1 MSLTSAQKQAVTA
14 RGNVL
19 VVAGAGTGK
28 TRTLVERCLHC
39 LLEENPPV
47 SIEEILVVTFTEAA
61 ATEMREKIRDAL
73 NRKVRE
79 IERPHDSRKPEPVPK
94 DRRSA
99 GWLTEQLALFESA
112 HIGTL
117 HSFCLKLLRQH
128 FYELELD
135 PQLTVMAE
143 EEARLLADETMDGIL
158 EGNYAGKADSAEA
171 VQQLIQTHG
180 RGWDQPVR
188 ALVLRLHHYTQTLRD
203 PETWFASQL
212 AMFQSPAPAQ
222 WQIWLEEGLRE
233 WRDQWLASLEAE
245 GAENKIAAQCA
256 ALLRELPDPFVREQS
271 ATVLAG
277 VRLAEQ
283 DCPRGKKAAW
293 CKPLGRFFDE
303 ARFLES
309 VTQIK
314 GGKDPLAED
323 WEWVRGQMTAL
334 LNLARDFT
342 LRFGEAKRE
351 LGVVDFHDLEQHALR
366 LLRDRA
372 TGQPTEIARQ
382 WRDRLRFVFV
392 DEYQDINDAQD
403 AILKALSREGVAAN
417 RFLVGD
423 VKQSIYGFRL
433 ADPRIFQDYMENWGG
448 GQGATI
454 PLVDN
459 FRSREAILGF
469 VNSVF
474 GALMQQ
480 ETGGVLYDERA
491 RLRFGDAE
499 HRVALSLTRDPAPR
513 VELCLRLRGSDAS
526 DETSRAGIELMNL
539 EEAGKEARLVA
550 MRLRELKMYGHPV
563 WDENLG
569 AMRPVQWGDMAVLL
583 RSPAG
588 KAESFAREFT
598 RAGVPLVV
606 ARSGF
611 YDSVEVADLLSLL
624 KLFDNP
630 LQDLPALVVLRSPL
644 VGMSLDELATMRLAQ
659 SEGHIWTALQR
670 YRDATDGD
678 SGWPKA
684 DRFLKNFAAWRRLAR
699 QVSLSRCLEAVLDG
713 THYAEWL
720 LTQPRGEQ
728 RHANV
733 RRLLALA
740 QQFDRF
746 QRQGLFRF
754 LRFVEA
760 QQVAETGPEVA
771 AVSGGNSV
779 SLMSIHQSKGLEFP
793 VVVVADLG
801 KPFNLADLSAE
812 VILDE
817 EYGLCPQ
824 IKPPHSG
831 QRYPSL
837 PWWLARRRQ
846 KRKSLG
852 EELRLLY
859 VAMTRA
865 RDTLILSG
873 TASAKKFAGAWQE
886 INELDGASVL
896 AAGSYLDWIAGW
908 AAAAG
913 AYPNPP
919 AGENALWC
927 WTIYEDL
934 DERLAASAAHA
945 SLGAQTDA
953 PVPDP
958 DDAAWQKLRQRL
970 AWEYPHGTATH
981 LPAKTTVTA
990 LRRRLAEE
998 TEAHELFGAEVQHP
1012 KFTVKARSGTR
1023 RMGLSA
1029 TEIGTAHHTFLQL
1042 VSLER
1047 LGQVEELRQ
1056 EGRRLAAAGALSEE
1070 EVACLDFDALAAF
1083 WQSELGRRI
1092 RAQAKHVRRELEF
1105 TARLS
1110 PHELEEGI
1118 DAGVKTAGRPM
1129 AVASTGHGVEDEFI
1143 VVQGAADLA
1152 VLLPGDIWLV
1162 DFKTD
1167 QITAA
1172 ELAGRVKEYEVQLRL
1187 YARALSGVYGRPVS
1201 EAWLHFLA
1209 LGQSVSVELKI
1220 QNAES
1225 SIQ

>member
-1 MSLTSAQKQAVTA
+1 MSLTSAQKQAVAA

-28 TRTLVERCLHC
+28 TSTLVERCLHC
-39 LLEENPPV
+39 LLEETPPV
-47 SIEEILVVTFTEAA
+47 SIEEILMVTFTDAA
-61 ATEMREKIRDAL
+61 ATEMREKIREAL
-73 NRKVRE
+73 NHKILE
-79 IERPHDSRKPEPVPK
+79 LERPHDSVNRAATPEPALK

-99 GWLTEQLALFESA
+99 GWLTEQLALFETA

-135 PQLTVMAE
+135 PQLAVMAE
-143 EEARLLADETMDGIL
+143 EEARLLADETLDGIL
-158 EGNYAGKADSAEA
+158 QEHYAGETESAEA
-171 VQQLIQTHG
+171 VRQLIQTHG

-203 PETWFASQL
+203 PEAWFASQL
-212 AMFQSPAPAQ
+212 AMFQSPSPGQ
-222 WQIWLEEGLRE
+222 WRNWLEAGLRD
-233 WRDQWLASLEAE
+233 WRDEWLASLEAE
-245 GAENKIAAQCA
+245 DAENKIAAQCA
-256 ALLRELPDPFVREQS
+256 ALLRELPDKPVREQT
-271 ATVLAG
+271 AAMLAR
-277 VRLAEQ
+277 VRIVEQ
-283 DCPRGKKAAW
+283 DCPHGKKAAW
-293 CKPLGRFFDE
+293 CKPIEGLFEE

-309 VTQIK
+309 VAEVRD
-314 GGKDPLAED
+314 GKDPLAED
-323 WEWVRGQMTAL
+323 WGWVRGQMTAL
-334 LNLARDFT
+334 LDLAREFT
-342 LRFGEAKRE
+342 ISFGTAKRE
-351 LGVVDFHDLEQHALR
+351 LGMVDFHDLEQHALR
-366 LLRDRA
+366 LLWDRA
-372 TGQPTEIARQ
+372 TGQPTEIARR
-382 WRDRLRFVFV
+382 WREQLRFVFV
-392 DEYQDINDAQD
+392 DEYQDINEAQD
-403 AILKALSREGVAAN
+403 AILKALSRDGAAAN

-433 ADPRIFQDYMENWGG
+433 ADPRIFQDYVEKWRDD
-448 GQGATI
+448 QGITI

-459 FRSREAILGF
+459 FRSREAIIEF

-474 GALMQQ
+474 GVLMRR
-480 ETGGVLYDERA
+480 ETGGVPYDEEA

-499 HRVALSLTRDPAPR
+499 HRAALSRRRDPAAR
-513 VELCLRLRGSDAS
+513 VELCLRLRGGDPAG
-526 DETSRAGIELMNL
+526 ETARAGIEVMNL

-550 MRLRELKMYGHPV
+550 MRLRELKSSGHQV
-563 WDENLG
+563 WDG
-569 AMRPVQWGDMAVLL
+569 SKRAMRPVEWGDMAVLL

-588 KAESFAREFT
+588 KAESFAREFA

-611 YDSVEVADLLSLL
+611 YDSAEVADLLSLL
-624 KLFDNP
+624 QLFDNP
-630 LQDLPALVVLRSPL
+630 LQDLPALAVLRSPL
-644 VGMSLDELATMRLAQ
+644 VGMSLDELAVMRLAQ
-659 SEGHIWTALQR
+659 PEGHVWTALQR
-670 YRDATDGD
+670 YHDATVDD
-678 SGWPKA
+678 SGRPKA
-684 DRFLKNFAAWRRLAR
+684 DRFLKNFGAWRRLAR

-713 THYAEWL
+713 THYADWL

-760 QQVAETGPEVA
+760 QRAAETGPEVA
-771 AVSGGNSV
+771 AVSGENSV
-779 SLMSIHQSKGLEFP
+779 FLMSIHQSKGLEFP
-793 VVVVADLG
+793 VVAVVDLG
-801 KPFNLADLSAE
+801 KPFNLSDLRAE
-812 VILDE
+812 IILDE

-886 INELDGASVL
+886 GAELDVAKLL

-913 AYPNPP
+913 VYPNPP
-919 AGENALWC
+919 AGESALWR
-927 WTIYEDL
+927 WTIYDDL
-934 DERLAASAAHA
+934 DERLADAAAQAST
-945 SLGAQTDA
+945 GARTDA
-953 PVPDP
+953 LIADP
-958 DDAAWQKLRQRL
+958 DDAAWRKLRQRL
-970 AWEYPHGTATH
+970 AWQYPHAAATR

-990 LRRRLAEE
+990 LRRQFADEID
-998 TEAHELFGAEVQHP
+998 AQQLFGSEVQSP
-1012 KFTVKARSGTR
+1012 KPKVRGRSGGKPA
-1023 RMGLSA
+1023 GLTA
-1029 TEIGTAHHTFLQL
+1029 AEIGTAHHAFLQL
-1042 VSLER
+1042 VALER
-1047 LGQVEELRQ
+1047 AGRAEDLRQ
-1056 EGRRLAAAGALSEE
+1056 EAQRLQATGALSADEI
-1070 EVACLDFDALAAF
+1070 ACLDFDALGAF
-1083 WQSELGRRI
+1083 WESDLGRRI
-1092 RAQAKHVRRELEF
+1092 RAQAENVRRELEF
-1105 TARLS
+1105 TTRF
-1110 PHELEEGI
+1110 PPGELEESLV
-1118 DAGVKTAGRPM
+1118 ASAKAAGRPM
-1129 AVASTGHGVEDEFI
+1129 VVAGGEDRADGEFV

-1152 VLLPGDIWLV
+1152 VLLPGEIWLV

-1167 QITAA
+1167 QITAS
-1172 ELAGRVKEYEVQLRL
+1172 ELAGRVKLYEVQLRL
-1187 YARALSGVYGRPVS
+1187 YAQALSRIYGRPVT

-1209 LGQSVSVELKI
+1209 LRKSVRVELTI
-1220 QNAES
+1220 QS
-1225 SIQ
+1225 

>member
-1 MSLTSAQKQAVTA
+1 MSLTAAQKQAVAA

-28 TRTLVERCLHC
+28 TSTLVARCLHC
-39 LLEENPPV
+39 LLEETPPV
-47 SIEEILVVTFTEAA
+47 SIEEILMVTFTDAA
-61 ATEMREKIRDAL
+61 ATEMREKIREAL
-73 NRKVRE
+73 NHKIRE
-79 IERPHDSRKPEPVPK
+79 LEQAHNSANPAATSEPVLK

-99 GWLTEQLALFESA
+99 GWLTEQLALFETA

-117 HSFCLKLLRQH
+117 HSFCVKLLRQH

-135 PQLTVMAE
+135 PQLAVMAE
-143 EEARLLADETMDGIL
+143 EEARLLADETLDGIL
-158 EGNYAGKADSAEA
+158 QTHYAGETESAEA

-203 PETWFASQL
+203 PEAWFTSQL
-212 AMFQSPAPAQ
+212 SMFQSPSPGQ
-222 WQIWLEEGLRE
+222 WRIWLEAGLRD
-233 WRDQWLASLEAE
+233 WRDEWLASLEAE

-256 ALLRELPDPFVREQS
+256 ALLRELPDQPVREQS
-271 ATVLAG
+271 AAMLAR
-277 VRLAEQ
+277 VRIVEQ
-283 DCPRGKKAAW
+283 DCPHGKKAAW
-293 CKPLGRFFDE
+293 CKPIEGLFEE

-309 VTQIK
+309 VAK
-314 GGKDPLAED
+314 VRDGKDPLAED
-323 WEWVRGQMTAL
+323 WGWVRGQMTAL
-334 LNLARDFT
+334 LNLAREFT
-342 LRFGEAKRE
+342 VRFGEAKRE
-351 LGVVDFHDLEQHALR
+351 LGMVDFHDLEQHALR
-366 LLRDRA
+366 LLWDRA
-372 TGQPTEIARQ
+372 TGQPTEIARR
-382 WRDRLRFVFV
+382 WREQLRFVFV
-392 DEYQDINDAQD
+392 DEYQDINEAQD
-403 AILKALSREGVAAN
+403 AILKALSRDGAAAN

-433 ADPRIFQDYMENWGG
+433 ADPRIFQDYVEKWRENHGT
-448 GQGATI
+448 TI

-459 FRSREAILGF
+459 FRSREAILDF

-474 GALMQQ
+474 GALMRR
-480 ETGGVLYDERA
+480 ETGGVPYDEEA

-499 HRVALSLTRDPAPR
+499 HRAALGRQRDPAAR
-513 VELCLRLRGSDAS
+513 VELCLRLRGGDVAG
-526 DETSRAGIELMNL
+526 ETPRAGIEVMNL

-550 MRLRELKMYGHPV
+550 MRLRELKISGHQV
-563 WDENLG
+563 WDGNKG
-569 AMRPVQWGDMAVLL
+569 AMRPVEWADMAVLL

-588 KAESFAREFT
+588 KAESFAREFA

-611 YDSVEVADLLSLL
+611 YDSAEVADLLSLL

-630 LQDLPALVVLRSPL
+630 LQDLPALAVLRSPL
-644 VGMSLDELATMRLAQ
+644 VGMSLDELAAMRLAQ
-659 SEGHIWTALQR
+659 PEGHIWTALQR
-670 YRDATDGD
+670 YHDADVGD
-678 SGWPKA
+678 SGRPKTE
-684 DRFLKNFAAWRRLAR
+684 RFLKNFGAWRRLAR
-699 QVSLSRCLEAVLDG
+699 QVSLSRCLETVLDS

-760 QQVAETGPEVA
+760 QQAAETGPEVA
-771 AVSGGNSV
+771 AVSGENSV
-779 SLMSIHQSKGLEFP
+779 FLMSIHQSKGLEFP
-793 VVVVADLG
+793 VVAVADLG
-801 KPFNLADLSAE
+801 KPFNLADLRAE
-812 VILDE
+812 IILDE

-846 KRKSLG
+846 KRKLLG

-873 TASAKKFAGAWQE
+873 TASAKKFAGAWQKGVG
-886 INELDGASVL
+886 LDAAKLL

-919 AGENALWC
+919 AGENALWR
-927 WTIYEDL
+927 WTIYDDL
-934 DERLAASAAHA
+934 DERLADAAAQASA
-945 SLGAQTDA
+945 GARTDA
-953 PVPDP
+953 PVPGP
-958 DDAAWQKLRQRL
+958 DDPAWQKLRQRL
-970 AWEYPHGTATH
+970 AWEYPHAMATR

-990 LRRRLAEE
+990 LRRQFADE
-998 TEAHELFGAEVQHP
+998 TDAQELFGSEVQSP
-1012 KFTVKARSGTR
+1012 KPKVRGRAGGQPA
-1023 RMGLSA
+1023 GLSA

-1042 VSLER
+1042 VALDR
-1047 LGQVEELRQ
+1047 VGGVEELRH
-1056 EGRRLAAAGALSEE
+1056 EGQRLLAAGALSAEE
-1070 EVACLDFDALAAF
+1070 IACLDFGALAAF
-1083 WQSELGRRI
+1083 WESDLGRRI
-1092 RAQAKHVRRELEF
+1092 RAQAGRVRRELEF
-1105 TARLS
+1105 TTRFSPAELKESLS
-1110 PHELEEGI
+1110 ANAKAVGRTMAIAGAEHDVEG
-1118 DAGVKTAGRPM
+1118 
-1129 AVASTGHGVEDEFI
+1129 EFE

-1152 VLLPGDIWLV
+1152 VLLPEGIWLV

-1167 QITAA
+1167 QITVS
-1172 ELAGRVKEYEVQLRL
+1172 ELAGRVKLYEVQLRL
-1187 YARALSGVYGRPVS
+1187 YAQALGRIYGRPVT

-1209 LGQSVSVELKI
+1209 LRQSVRVELKI
-1220 QNAES
+1220 QN
-1225 SIQ
+1225 

>member
-39 LLEENPPV
+39 LLVETPPV
-47 SIEEILVVTFTEAA
+47 SIEEMLVVTFTEAA
-61 ATEMREKIRDAL
+61 ATEMREKIREAL
-73 NRKVRE
+73 DRKVRE
-79 IERPHDSRKPEPVPK
+79 IERSHDSPKPEPAAK

-135 PQLTVMAE
+135 PQLTVMPE
-143 EEARLLADETMDGIL
+143 EEARLLADETLEEIL
-158 EGNYAGKADSAEA
+158 EGNYAGRAESAEA
-171 VQQLIQTHG
+171 VQQLIQTLG
-180 RGWDQPVR
+180 RGRHQAVS
-188 ALVLRLHHYTQTLRD
+188 ALVLRLHHYMQTLRD
-203 PETWFASQL
+203 PEAWLASQL
-212 AMFQSPAPAQ
+212 AMFQSPACGQ
-222 WQIWLEEGLRE
+222 WQIWLEEAMRD
-233 WRDQWLASLEAE
+233 WRSQWLASLEAE
-245 GAENKIAAQCA
+245 DAENKIAVQCA
-256 ALLRELPDPFVREQS
+256 AALRELPEKPAREECAS
-271 ATVLAG
+271 ALAQI
-277 VRLAEQ
+277 RLTEQ
-283 DCPRGKKAAW
+283 DCPRGKKTLW
-293 CKPLGRFFDE
+293 CKPLERLFAE

-309 VTQIK
+309 VTEFK
-314 GGKDPLAED
+314 NGKDPLAED

-334 LNLARDFT
+334 LNLAREFAV
-342 LRFGEAKRE
+342 RFGESKRE
-351 LGVVDFHDLEQHALR
+351 LGMVDFHDLEQHALQ
-366 LLRDRA
+366 LLWDRA

-403 AILKALSREGVAAN
+403 AILKALSRDGAAAN

-433 ADPRIFQDYMENWGG
+433 ADPRIFQEYMRRWRDD
-448 GQGATI
+448 QGTMI

-474 GALMQQ
+474 GALMRP
-480 ETGGVLYDERA
+480 ETGGIPYDDAA

-499 HRVALSLTRDPAPR
+499 HRAALSLARDHAPR
-513 VELCLRLRGSDAS
+513 VELCLRLRGGDAS
-526 DETSRAGIELMNL
+526 DETSRPEIELMNL
-539 EEAGKEARLVA
+539 DESGKEARLVA
-550 MRLRELKMYGHPV
+550 VRLGELKSSGYQV
-563 WDENLG
+563 WDEGLG
-569 AMRPVQWGDMAVLL
+569 AMRAVEWGDMAVLL
-583 RSPAG
+583 RSPSG
-588 KAESFAREFT
+588 KAESFAREFA

-611 YDSVEVADLLSLL
+611 YESAEVTDLLSLL

-630 LQDLPALVVLRSPL
+630 LQDLPALAALRSPL

-659 SEGHIWTALQR
+659 PRGHIWTALQR
-670 YRDATDGD
+670 YHDANGGD

-699 QVSLSRCLEAVLDG
+699 QISLSRCLEAVLDG

-733 RRLLALA
+733 RRLLSLA

-754 LRFVEA
+754 LHFVEA
-760 QQVAETGPEVA
+760 QQAAETGPEVA
-771 AVSGGNSV
+771 AVSVGNSV

-793 VVVVADLG
+793 VVTVADLG
-801 KPFNLADLSAE
+801 KPFNLSDLQAE
-812 VILDE
+812 IILDE
-817 EYGLCPQ
+817 KYGLCPQ
-824 IKPPHSG
+824 VKPPHSG

-846 KRKSLG
+846 KQKSLG

-873 TASAKKFAGAWQE
+873 TASAKKFAGAWRE
-886 INELDGASVL
+886 VRELDDASVL
-896 AAGSYLDWIAGW
+896 AAGSYLDWIMGW
-908 AAAAG
+908 ASATD

-919 AGENALWC
+919 AGENVLWR

-934 DERLAASAAHA
+934 DERLAVSAAQA
-945 SLGAQTDA
+945 ALGAQTDLLA
-953 PVPDP
+953 ADP
-958 DDAAWQKLRQRL
+958 DDAAWQRLRQRL
-970 AWEYPHGTATH
+970 AWQYPRDAATH
-981 LPAKTTVTA
+981 LPAKTTVMA
-990 LRRRLAEE
+990 LRRQMADE
-998 TEAHELFGAEVQHP
+998 TEVQELFGSQVQHP
-1012 KFTVKARSGTR
+1012 KSNVQRRSSGR
-1023 RMGLSA
+1023 RVGLSA

-1047 LGQVEELRQ
+1047 VGRIEDLREEAK
-1056 EGRRLAAAGALSEE
+1056 RLQAAGALSQE
-1070 EVACLDFDALAAF
+1070 EVESLEFGALAAF

-1092 RAQAKHVRRELEF
+1092 LAQAKNVRRELEF

-1110 PHELEEGI
+1110 PRELEEGI
-1118 DAGVKTAGRPM
+1118 SAGAKAAGRTM
-1129 AVASTGHGVEDEFI
+1129 AVVYVENNVQEEFI

-1152 VLLPGDIWLV
+1152 VLLPGEIWLV

-1167 QITAA
+1167 RITAS
-1172 ELAGRVKEYEVQLRL
+1172 ELPERVKEYEVQLRL
-1187 YARALSGVYGRPVS
+1187 YAQALGGIYGRPVT
-1201 EAWLHFLA
+1201 EARLHFLA
-1209 LGQSVSVELKI
+1209 LGKSVGVELKV
-1220 QNAES
+1220 QN
-1225 SIQ
+1225 

>member
-39 LLEENPPV
+39 LLEETPPV
-47 SIEEILVVTFTEAA
+47 SIEEMLVVTFTEAA
-61 ATEMREKIRDAL
+61 ATEMREKIREAL

-79 IERPHDSRKPEPVPK
+79 IERANDSTKTEPAAK

-99 GWLTEQLALFESA
+99 GWLTEQLALFETA

-128 FYELELD
+128 FYDLELD
-135 PQLTVMAE
+135 PQLTVMPE
-143 EEARLLADETMDGIL
+143 EEARLLADETLEEIL
-158 EGNYAGKADSAEA
+158 EGNYAGKAESAEA
-171 VQQLIQTHG
+171 VQELIQTLG
-180 RGWDQPVR
+180 RGRHQAVS
-188 ALVLRLHHYTQTLRD
+188 ALVMRLHNYTQTLRD
-203 PETWFASQL
+203 PGAWFVKQL
-212 AMFQSPAPAQ
+212 EMFESPAPEQ
-222 WQIWLEEGLRE
+222 WQAWLEGGMCE
-233 WRDQWLASLEAE
+233 WRGQWLASLEAE
-245 GAENKIAAQCA
+245 DAENKIAAQCA
-256 ALLRELPDPFVREQS
+256 AALRELPEKPGREQCAS
-271 ATVLAG
+271 ALARM
-277 VRLAEQ
+277 RLAEQ
-283 DCPRGKKAAW
+283 ECPRGKKTAW
-293 CKPLGRFFDE
+293 CKPLERLFDE

-309 VTQIK
+309 VTAFK
-314 GGKDPLAED
+314 GGKDPLTED

-334 LNLARDFT
+334 LNLAREFAE
-342 LRFGEAKRE
+342 RFSAAKRE
-351 LGVVDFHDLEQHALR
+351 LGMVDFHDLEQHALR
-366 LLRDRA
+366 LLWDGA
-372 TGQPTEIARQ
+372 TGQPTNIARQ

-403 AILKALSREGVAAN
+403 AILKALSRDGDAAN

-433 ADPRIFQDYMENWGG
+433 ADPRIFQAYMKNWHG
-448 GQGATI
+448 GQGAMI

-474 GALMQQ
+474 GALMRG
-480 ETGGVLYDERA
+480 ENGGVPYDDAA

-499 HRVALSLTRDPAPR
+499 NRTALSVARDPAPR
-513 VELCLRLRGSDAS
+513 VELCLRLRGGEAS
-526 DETSRAGIELMNL
+526 DETSAAGIELMSL
-539 EEAGKEARLVA
+539 EESGKEARLVA
-550 MRLRELKMYGHPV
+550 MRLRELKMSGHQV
-563 WDENLG
+563 WDEGLG
-569 AMRPVQWGDMAVLL
+569 AMRPVDWGDMAVLL
-583 RSPAG
+583 RSPSG
-588 KAESFAREFT
+588 KAESFAREFS

-611 YDSVEVADLLSLL
+611 YDSAEVTDLLSLL

-630 LQDLPALVVLRSPL
+630 LQDLPALAALRSPL
-644 VGMSLDELATMRLAQ
+644 VGMSLDELATMRLTQ
-659 SEGHIWTALQR
+659 PEGHVWTALQR
-670 YRDATDGD
+670 YHDAAKDDPGR
-678 SGWPKA
+678 PKA
-684 DRFLKNFAAWRRLAR
+684 DRFLKNFAVWRRLAR

-754 LRFVEA
+754 LHFVEA
-760 QQVAETGPEVA
+760 QQAAETGPEVA
-771 AVSGGNSV
+771 AVSVGNSV

-793 VVVVADLG
+793 VVALADLG
-801 KPFNLADLSAE
+801 KPFNLSDLTAE
-812 VILDE
+812 IILDE

-824 IKPPHSG
+824 VKPPHSG

-846 KRKSLG
+846 KQKSLG

-873 TASAKKFAGAWQE
+873 TAPAKKFDGAWRE
-886 INELDGASVL
+886 VNGLDGPSGL
-896 AAGSYLDWIAGW
+896 AAGSYLDWIMGW
-908 AAAAG
+908 AAMAG
-913 AYPNPP
+913 AHPNPP
-919 AGENALWC
+919 AGENALWR
-927 WTIYEDL
+927 WTIYDDL
-934 DERLAASAAHA
+934 DERLAVSAAEA
-945 SLGAQTDA
+945 SPGAQTDA
-953 PVPDP
+953 PIVNP

-970 AWEYPHGTATH
+970 AWEYPQDAATRV
-981 LPAKTTVTA
+981 PAKTTVTA
-990 LRRRLAEE
+990 LRRQMADEP
-998 TEAHELFGAEVQHP
+998 EAQELFRPEA
-1012 KFTVKARSGTR
+1012 KRAKLNARRQPGGR
-1023 RMGLSA
+1023 RTGLSA

-1042 VSLER
+1042 VSLEQAGRVEDLQKEAKR
-1047 LGQVEELRQ
+1047 LQ
-1056 EGRRLAAAGALSEE
+1056 AAGALSEE
-1070 EVACLDFDALAAF
+1070 EVASLDFDALAAF

-1092 RAQAKHVRRELEF
+1092 GAQAGHVRRELEF
-1105 TARLS
+1105 TARIS
-1110 PHELEEGI
+1110 PREMAKGAEA
-1118 DAGVKTAGRPM
+1118 DAKSAGR
-1129 AVASTGHGVEDEFI
+1129 ATVVAGLGKNVEDEFI
-1143 VVQGAADLA
+1143 VMQGAADLA
-1152 VLLPGDIWLV
+1152 VLLPKEIWLV

-1167 QITAA
+1167 QISAA
-1172 ELAGRVKEYEVQLRL
+1172 ELPERVKEYEVQLRL
-1187 YARALSGVYGRPVS
+1187 YARALGGIYGRPVT

-1209 LGQSVSVELKI
+1209 LGRSVRVELEN
-1220 QNAES
+1220 QN
-1225 SIQ
+1225 